1 MVIVGHSVGA
11 VTVAAW
17 VHDYAPP
24 VRAMVLVTPALKV
37 KLYVPFARTG
47 LALLQAM
54 RGDRKSYVQSYVKP
68 TMLTHDAEQ
77 AKRYADDPLITRASR

>member
-1 MVIVGHSVGA
+1 MCSCGTCRSSTASRVEDMVIVGHSVGA

-54 RGDRKSYVQSYVKP
+54 RGEQEVVR
-68 TMLTHDAEQ
+68 AELRQ
-77 AKRYADDPLITRASR
+77 ADDAHA